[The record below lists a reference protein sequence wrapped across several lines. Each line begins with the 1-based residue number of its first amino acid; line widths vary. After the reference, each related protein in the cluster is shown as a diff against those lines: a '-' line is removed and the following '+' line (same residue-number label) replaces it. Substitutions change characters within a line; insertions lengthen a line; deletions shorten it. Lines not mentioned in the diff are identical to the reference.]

1 MEANYSAA
9 EDIKVRL
16 LSMIEDAQN
25 PFDIIM
31 FVAKALE
38 KMSNEVGYSKNVEEN
53 LRTVYGFTFL
63 HEKLLTDELKEVEDR
78 LKIIEERMKSDKFTE
93 EEKVRMGFAA
103 DKHKKDIERI
113 KLIIEEAKANGET
126 LTVKR

>member
-1 MEANYSAA
+1 MEANYSEA
-9 EDIKVRL
+9 EDIKVRI
-16 LSMIEDAQN
+16 LSMIEGAEN

-38 KMSNEVGYSKNVEEN
+38 KMSNEAGYSKNVEEN

-63 HEKLLTDELKEVEDR
+63 HEKLLTDELEEVENR
-78 LKIIEERMKSDKFTE
+78 LKLIEERMKSDKFTE

-103 DKHKKDIERI
+103 DKHKKNVERI
-113 KLIIEEAKANGET
+113 KLIIEEAKVNGEP